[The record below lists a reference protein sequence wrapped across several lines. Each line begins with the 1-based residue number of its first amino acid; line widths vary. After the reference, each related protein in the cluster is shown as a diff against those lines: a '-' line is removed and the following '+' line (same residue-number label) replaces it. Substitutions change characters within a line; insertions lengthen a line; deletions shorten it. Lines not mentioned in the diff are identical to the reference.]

1 MNSGQLSYVLQ
12 MYHKKKHKTIKRFV
26 CFNMLPKTVVSTAVD
41 GTECTDLILHANS
54 LTKPKLKGKAGGK
67 DQVGC
72 LPKSVQ
78 LEIMDNY

>member
-1 MNSGQLSYVLQ
+1 
-12 MYHKKKHKTIKRFV
+12 
-26 CFNMLPKTVVSTAVD
+26 MLPKTVVSTAVD